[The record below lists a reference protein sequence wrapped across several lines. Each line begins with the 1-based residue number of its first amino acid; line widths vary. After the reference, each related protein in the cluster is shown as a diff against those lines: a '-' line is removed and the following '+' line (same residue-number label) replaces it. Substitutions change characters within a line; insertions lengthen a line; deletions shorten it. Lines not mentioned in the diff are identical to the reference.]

1 MQRLRK
7 LDVYL
12 LSGLKAAAVTIL
24 KKILKP
30 DLLLCV
36 VSIHPQPTVSS
47 YIGPPSG
54 CLLCKLFSFC
64 SLFHFLLTDSWKL
77 VIPGLAIC
85 VLRKFCGFLFLLFII
100 LALALKESSRV
111 LVNVLNVGSVKA
123 SIPENTPT
131 CVLWL

>member
-47 YIGPPSG
+47 VYRPPIWLSTMQT
-54 CLLCKLFSFC
+54 LF
-64 SLFHFLLTDSWKL
+64 FLLS
-77 VIPGLAIC
+77 IS
-85 VLRKFCGFLFLLFII
+85 F
-100 LALALKESSRV
+100 SSH
-111 LVNVLNVGSVKA
+111 
-123 SIPENTPT
+123 
-131 CVLWL
+131 